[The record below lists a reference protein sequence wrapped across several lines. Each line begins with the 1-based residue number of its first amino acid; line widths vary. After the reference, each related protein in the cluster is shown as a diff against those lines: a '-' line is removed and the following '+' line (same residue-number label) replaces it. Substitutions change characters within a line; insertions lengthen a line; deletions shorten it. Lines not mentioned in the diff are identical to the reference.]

1 MTKLIS
7 IHIIEAMLRKIWNL
21 RYAALKTVQI
31 VVLVLKQG
39 DAMNTYL
46 KQLNL
51 PRRHCLSA
59 IFLVAACA
67 LPLGAAAQK
76 QSKKPVSVAD
86 WPTKPVRILVGF
98 PGGSTP
104 DMAARTLAEPLS
116 KILGQPVIIENKPG
130 ASGNIAADQVAK
142 ATDDHTLGVVIN
154 GNLTSA
160 KLLNPKLAYDPAKD
174 FTPISLLT
182 VAPLVLVAPT
192 NLPSGSAFF
201 DAARNGSDKWNYGS
215 VGNGSVGHL
224 GMELLKSKAGDLK
237 AIHIPYQGNPQVVT
251 ALLGGQIQMAL
262 VPPGIALPQIRAGKL
277 KAIGLTS
284 GRSPL
289 ATDIAPLADAEV
301 RNFSLEVW
309 TALVGPANLSK
320 AAQTKLNAEVS
331 KIIRDA
337 DTRQKLFNQGWQA
350 VGTSPEGLTSRIKS
364 ETAIMG
370 GIIAMRNIK
379 IE

>member
-1 MTKLIS
+1 MNHFLQLMRFTRDPVS
-7 IHIIEAMLRKIWNL
+7 IQSA
-21 RYAALKTVQI
+21 V
-31 VVLVLKQG
+31 
-39 DAMNTYL
+39 
-46 KQLNL
+46 
-51 PRRHCLSA
+51 A
-59 IFLVAACA
+59 IFLVAACT
-67 LPLGAAAQK
+67 LSTSVVAQK
-76 QSKKPVSVAD
+76 PDRKSETAAV

-98 PGGSTP
+98 AGGSTP

-160 KLLNPKLAYDPAKD
+160 RLLNPKLAYDPAKD

-182 VAPLVLVAPT
+182 TAPLVLVAQP
-192 NLPSGSAFF
+192 NLPSGSGFF
-201 DAARNGSDKWNYGS
+201 DAARNGGDKWNYGS

-237 AIHIPYQGNPQVVT
+237 ALHIPYQGNPQVVT

-262 VPPGIALPQIRAGKL
+262 MPPGIALPQIRAGKL

-284 GRSPL
+284 GRSLL
-289 ATDIAPLADAEV
+289 ASEIAPLADAEV
-301 RNFSLEVW
+301 RNFNLEVW

-320 AAQTKLNAEVS
+320 AAQARLNAEVS

-379 IE
+379 VE

>member
-1 MTKLIS
+1 MNHFLQLMRFTRDPVS
-7 IHIIEAMLRKIWNL
+7 IQSA
-21 RYAALKTVQI
+21 V
-31 VVLVLKQG
+31 
-39 DAMNTYL
+39 
-46 KQLNL
+46 
-51 PRRHCLSA
+51 A
-59 IFLVAACA
+59 IFLVAACT
-67 LPLGAAAQK
+67 LSTSVVAQK
-76 QSKKPVSVAD
+76 PDRKSETAAV

-98 PGGSTP
+98 AGGSTP

-160 KLLNPKLAYDPAKD
+160 RLLNPKLAYDPAKD

-182 VAPLVLVAPT
+182 TAPLVLVAQP
-192 NLPSGSAFF
+192 NLPSGSGFF
-201 DAARNGSDKWNYGS
+201 DAARNGGDKWNYGS

-237 AIHIPYQGNPQVVT
+237 ALHIPYQGNPQVVT

-262 VPPGIALPQIRAGKL
+262 MPPGIALPQIRAGKL

-284 GRSPL
+284 GRSLL
-289 ATDIAPLADAEV
+289 ASEIAPLADAEV
-301 RNFSLEVW
+301 RNFNLEVW

-320 AAQTKLNAEVS
+320 AARARLNAEVS

-379 IE
+379 VE